1 MDQTFE
7 MRCTCPPTR
16 WEKGAAEHDPGCPL
30 GDFIAGKFNPQA
42 RPESAI
48 DELAP
53 ELLAQLFHETR
64 EHLAVG
70 FDCPRHFLPEW
81 KHLPDNERLLL
92 VATCKA
98 VLAEI
103 DRRAMLEPMG
113 MLVSKLSD
121 GQIRVDFSKKLK
133 RFEMKREH
141 AIDYAIAILN
151 QCGVALEI
159 KTILP
164 PAPGEPG

>member
-16 WEKGAAEHDPGCPL
+16 WEKGDAAHDPGCPL

-53 ELLAQLFHETR
+53 ELLAQLWYNTY
-64 EHLAVG
+64 EHLVHG
-70 FDCPRHFLPEW
+70 SLR
-81 KHLPDNERLLL
+81 DNPWEVCDAQKLYTDI
-92 VATCKA
+92 AKT
-98 VLAEI
+98 VLTEI

-121 GQIRVDFSKKLK
+121 GQIRVDFSKRLK

-164 PAPGEPG
+164 PAPEEPA